1 MSKFS
6 VKKPYTIL
14 IAVLAVLILGV
25 VSITKMQ
32 LDLLPEVNLPYLL
45 VLTTYP
51 GASPEK
57 VESVVTE
64 PLEGSLGTITGVK
77 NVTSFSYENYSMVQ
91 LEFEDDTNMDSAL
104 VKVTSAINT
113 VRTVFPEEVG
123 IPNVLE
129 LSADMLASMYLAIS
143 YEGKD
148 IEELSRF
155 VEDTLLPQIERQ
167 DGVADVSATGL
178 IEKTV
183 QVSLNQKKVDELN
196 EKIKAKAQDALDDAR
211 ASLDD
216 AKKQLEDGQAELDK
230 SKKEMADGQA
240 KIDSGKAELE
250 KGKEELEKQQ
260 KETYNQLAQASL
272 ALDQLSAYQSQ
283 LVTQQAQEAVLKTA
297 IEEAGKALAAYGIT
311 VDNLDSTV
319 STMETGLA
327 TASNSISTM
336 DQLITLADAIAAD
349 PTLATQNSTTVPGQT
364 NGQVLG
370 LGLATLAA
378 AAPDLAPLSAGYSVA
393 YEAYALDTS
402 NETAKDAYVG
412 AVTASS
418 GALTTAKAA
427 TQAQVDT
434 LNASLP
440 QLKTA
445 QQTINSYK
453 SELTALEVEIEVT
466 KGIVAKF
473 EEELKKLGVS
483 YTDIEAAKMQAAA
496 GFAAAQA
503 QLATGASAL
512 ETAQAQLDAGKT
524 QMDSAKEQLES
535 GWESYNDAEKTF
547 EDQSKTALESANAD
561 GLLSLD
567 TISALIYAQNFEMP
581 AGYIDDKDDNSWLLK
596 IGNNYDSVE
605 DLGNMLLASIDGIG
619 DITLDSVADI
629 TVIDNSGTTYARL
642 NNRSA
647 VILSVYKASTVGTNE
662 VSRTLRS
669 EIKELEDR
677 YEGLDILVMV
687 DQGDYIEIIIK
698 SVMQSMILGAAL
710 AVIILAFFLKDVM
723 PTIVVAISIPLS
735 VLLSLVAMYF
745 SGISL
750 NMMSLSGMALGI
762 GMLVDNS
769 IVIIENIYRLRG
781 RGINAPRAAVQ
792 GTNQVAGAVVAST
805 LTSVCVF
812 FPMVYTTGMV
822 RSLMLPMALTIIYCL
837 LASLLVAMTVVPAA
851 SSTLLR
857 KTKPKSHKVFDKI
870 QNLYGKVLA
879 FCLKVKVVPLTVAA
893 LLLGISVWQVFRMGI
908 VMIPELTSNQIQA
921 TVSFDEEEL
930 SREEAYGLV
939 DELIYRTVEVP
950 GVASVGA
957 MSGSG
962 EALLGFGGGDGA
974 YNSFSLMISTEN
986 ERAGAGEVK
995 KITDSIYD
1003 IAEELGIDVSV
1014 SGGLD
1019 EMGAILGS
1027 GLSISIYGQ
1036 DLETL
1041 RKISEDLMEIVSQ
1054 VDGYVDISNG
1064 QEEADKVLHL
1074 DVDKDKAIKYGVT
1087 VAQIYQAVAAEMA
1100 TTKNAI
1106 TVTVDGVD
1114 MKVDIVDELDPVTAE
1129 NLLDIAIPVTPP
1141 EEKSED
1147 DDKEKKTET
1156 KSSSLTGASGGFTAS
1171 MGGNGGFS
1179 SAFGGSGFDS
1189 AMGGSGMSTQASA
1202 QETRP
1207 LSEFATLSF
1216 EDGYNSISRE
1226 NQTRYITVTAGVAEG
1241 ENETLLSRKLRPLL
1255 DKYEVPDG
1263 YTIDMGGESEA
1274 TMKMVKDMMPIFL
1287 MGIAFIYFVMVAQ
1300 FQSLLSPFIVLFTL
1314 PLAYTGGFMSLWFTG
1329 ENISMMAL
1337 MGFIVLTGTVVNN
1350 GIVYVDYTNQLRMGG
1365 MERRDALIATGKTR
1379 MRPILM
1385 TALTTILAE
1394 ASLIF
1399 GDDMGSQMGRAM
1411 ALVIAG
1417 GLLYATLMTLF
1428 IIPVMYD
1435 ILFKK
1440 PPLNVDVGGDNID
1453 DIPDDAK
1460 EFMLQIEAEKAE
1472 KALSKEE

>member
-1 MSKFS
+1 
-6 VKKPYTIL
+6 
-14 IAVLAVLILGV
+14 
-25 VSITKMQ
+25 
-32 LDLLPEVNLPYLL
+32 
-45 VLTTYP
+45 
-51 GASPEK
+51 
-57 VESVVTE
+57 
-64 PLEGSLGTITGVK
+64 
-77 NVTSFSYENYSMVQ
+77 
-91 LEFEDDTNMDSAL
+91 MDSAL

-129 LSADMLASMYLAIS
+129 LSADMIASMYLAIS

-260 KETYNQLAQASL
+260 KETYEQLAQASL
-272 ALDQLSAYQSQ
+272 ALDQLSSYQSQ

-297 IEEAGKALAAYGIT
+297 IEEAGKALAAYGIS
-311 VDNLDSTV
+311 VDDLDSTV

-327 TASNSISTM
+327 TATNSISTM

-349 PTLATQNSTTVPGQT
+349 PTLATQDSTTVPGQT

-370 LGLATLAA
+370 LGLATLATA
-378 AAPDLAPLSAGYSVA
+378 IPDLATLSTGYNAA
-393 YEAYALDTS
+393 YAAYALDTS

-427 TQAQVDT
+427 TQVQVDT
-434 LNASLP
+434 INASLP

-503 QLATGASAL
+503 QLANGASAL

-642 NNRSA
+642 NNQSA
-647 VILSVYKASTVGTNE
+647 VILSVYKASTTGTNE

-857 KTKPKSHKVFDKI
+857 KTKPKSHKFFDKI

-879 FCLKVKVVPLTVAA
+879 FCLKVKVVPLAVAV

-950 GVASVGA
+950 GVASVGS

-962 EALLGFGGGDGA
+962 EALFGFGGGDGA

-1003 IAEELGIDVSV
+1003 IAKELGIDVSV

-1064 QEEADKVLHL
+1064 QEEADKVLRL

-1147 DDKEKKTET
+1147 DDKETKTEI
-1156 KSSSLTGASGGFTAS
+1156 KSLSL
-1171 MGGNGGFS
+1171 
-1179 SAFGGSGFDS
+1179 
-1189 AMGGSGMSTQASA
+1189 TQAST